1 MPGFL
6 FQSTQPS
13 QAVTNKLWMRHIR
26 CSISIHTALAGC
38 DGGSRECSH
47 CKRISIHTAL
57 AGCDVPVRAC
67 SPSILTFQSTQPSQ
81 AVTKKGWVPVR
92 ELTISIHTALA
103 GCDDAV
109 ERLTH
114 LPGISIHT
122 ALAGCDV
129 TKLFGRS
136 PAGIFQSTQPS
147 QAVTQRPNIVL
158 WYFLFQ
164 STQPSQ
170 AVTLLPKLFCYV
182 YQYFN
187 PHSPRRL

>member
-1 MPGFL
+1 M
-6 FQSTQPS
+6 
-13 QAVTNKLWMRHIR
+13 
-26 CSISIHTALAGC
+26 ISIHTALAGC
-38 DGGSRECSH
+38 D
-47 CKRISIHTAL
+47 
-57 AGCDVPVRAC
+57 AGVVAAVRW
-67 SPSILTFQSTQPSQ
+67 F
-81 AVTKKGWVPVR
+81 TK
-92 ELTISIHTALA
+92 
-103 GCDDAV
+103 
-109 ERLTH
+109 
-114 LPGISIHT
+114 ISIHT